1 MCGTC
6 ETDDSK
12 EYIAFIRRVEDAKKR
27 YPASLNIE
35 GLEPAFTSDIRMIV
49 QFTLSDIL
57 VEVFGIN
64 TVKDPVSRAGYEQAK
79 LEVRHI
85 LKKYFLNI

>member
-6 ETDDSK
+6 ETDNK
-12 EYIAFIRRVEDAKKR
+12 ENNNFFLRIEAAKIR
-27 YPASLNIE
+27 YPKSLNIE

-49 QFTLSDIL
+49 QLTLSDIL
-57 VEVFGIN
+57 VEVLGIN

-85 LKKYFLNI
+85 LKRYFLNI